1 MKKIIILLI
10 LFFIVFDISA
20 QQKGDSLA
28 ILYRRVYTYKNPKD
42 LSTRYDKIPFSYLNE
57 HKLIFIAKSEK
68 YPKYYQAKT
77 IKGDTI
83 FVKAKLVSA
92 DQNLTHAQIMQDIK
106 DGKRKKS
113 PGEVGD
119 LTNLL
124 PTWAIL
130 IIWAGLGYLLY
141 RFWKRY
147 DNFDRWF
154 CKKARTRKRPI
165 KDAWFIKFSILAG
178 VILGAV
184 LLFARHEFRWFLQEG
199 FQVWGSYPN
208 KWDWVMW
215 GALLA
220 FIVIVLVAVVQS
232 FSRFSAKYAIIY
244 SLLVLV
250 ISTIYFIVGITFS
263 VFIIIIYIITHARGS
278 GGSGSSVGS
287 GSSGGSNNKG
297 PTQPPGTDS
306 APVGAWKRDEDGTLR
321 IKNSMGEWK
330 KREGL

>member
-1 MKKIIILLI
+1 MKKIILILI
-10 LFFIVFDISA
+10 LFVIVYDLSA

-28 ILYRRVYTYKNPKD
+28 ILYRRVYAYKNPKD

-92 DQNLTHAQIMQDIK
+92 DQNLTHAQISQDIK
-106 DGKRKKS
+106 DGKRKRS
-113 PGEVGD
+113 PGEIGD

-124 PTWAIL
+124 PTWAIV
-130 IIWAGLGYLLY
+130 IIWAGIGYLLY

-147 DNFDRWF
+147 YKFDRWF

-165 KDAWFIKFSILAG
+165 KDAWFIKLSILAG

-184 LLFARHEFRWFLQEG
+184 LLFARHEFYWFLQEG
-199 FQVWGSYPN
+199 FQVWGNYPN
-208 KWDWVMW
+208 KWDWIMW
-215 GALLA
+215 GALFA
-220 FIVIVLVAVVQS
+220 FIVIVLVAVAQS
-232 FSRFSAKYAIIY
+232 FSRFSAKYAVIY

-250 ISTIYFIVGITFS
+250 ISTIYFIVGVTLS
-263 VFIIIIYIITHARGS
+263 VFILIIYAITHARGS
-278 GGSGSSVGS
+278 TGSGGSGG
-287 GSSGGSNNKG
+287 SGGSYNSG
-297 PTQPPGTDS
+297 STQAPGRDS
-306 APVGAWKRDEDGTLR
+306 APVGATKYDESGQKVA
-321 IKNSMGEWK
+321 KNSDGEWRK
-330 KREGL
+330 TTL